1 MHMGEGEE
9 SEGDTHR
16 HSILRDE
23 AREVLDAQLESLRQT
38 DAKALATVRVSAL
51 IGGVFV
57 SAISVTDEPSKIIN
71 LPFILAGIA
80 LFMSISF
87 GVLSYAVDRP
97 SHGIGPGYID
107 DIFPELDS
115 DQAFKEDLV
124 DRYADW
130 IEENNEDIAT
140 DSFYLSVSQG
150 LLLVTLLFFALGV
163 WMLV

>member
-1 MHMGEGEE
+1 MD
-9 SEGDTHR
+9 GDGGPDEDSTR
-16 HSILRDE
+16 HSIVRDE

-51 IGGVFV
+51 IGGVYV
-57 SAISVTDEPSKIIN
+57 SAISITDTPSDVIN

-80 LFMSISF
+80 LFLSISF

-115 DQAFKEDLV
+115 DQAVKEDLV
-124 DRYADW
+124 NRYADW
-130 IEENNEDIAT
+130 IAENNEEIVN

-150 LLLVTLLFFALGV
+150 LLLMTLLFFGLGI
-163 WMLV
+163 WLLV